1 LPKLTDMHDVF
12 HSTQPEL
19 TDEKLHS
26 RANQVLIADRCG
38 RPLHTTNAL
47 HQLTIDKGAYSTLF
61 DLIHPMDR
69 QQAIEAFRS
78 VADGFELDRHFRIRT
93 ISKDS
98 GFRVVEVLVS
108 APRDFLPIDGIMVT
122 FADMTASATTE
133 ALHSISRRIALSPL
147 EQTDQVVEDAFGD
160 AMLATGLSSTTLFVP
175 GKSGSV
181 FHVVKTKHVVEAS
194 KLKEF
199 ELGPLTIDMP
209 SLKIAI
215 QERRAVVVHA
225 GEDSATWDA
234 VHLDHLLPLHH
245 IVIVPLFAA
254 VQLEGIAV
262 FGSTEANHRLDPY
275 GMHFLETVSEL
286 IAGAMARQ
294 RTSHELHD
302 RAFRDP
308 LTHLP
313 NRRLLTERLDEAMGR
328 IRRTKNWVALIVIDC
343 DGFKEINDAFGHQ
356 VGDAVLV
363 SVAERLQSVCRSG
376 ELVARFGGDE
386 FVVMLESEL
395 PEATIGALGQRIVE
409 VLDTVYEFDGTTS
422 HMTASVGVAVHR
434 GDADPLDATAM
445 FKRADLA
452 MYRAKQAGKNRVVLF
467 TEEMEAATRDRFELT
482 ADLRTAMKRQT
493 SAGPL
498 GSPNSPLDHAHDHAH
513 DRALDHAHD
522 HARPNELSLWYQP
535 VVDVATTDLVGYE
548 ALIRWQHPTRGLL
561 FPASFI
567 ELAEESGQIVELG
580 WLLMDMAL
588 DQFRGWR
595 KDGLI
600 SKTGTLAVNL
610 SIRQLTAP
618 NFHHTIASIIE
629 QSKVPPHLIEL
640 ELTETVFADRE
651 TVVPRLRE
659 LQALGVNLSID
670 DFGTGYSSLAYL
682 RDLPVDIVKM
692 DKSFIQRLGT
702 DPRDDA
708 LVSALIKVAHELGL
722 VTIAEG
728 VETDTQIKQLQMID
742 CDKAQGYWFGRPQP
756 EAVTW
761 SNAAE
766 NLKLS
771 SNG

>member
-1 LPKLTDMHDVF
+1 MHDAFGSAIPQILPGV
-12 HSTQPEL
+12 TTGEVV
-19 TDEKLHS
+19 HS
-26 RANQVLIADRCG
+26 RANSLLVVDRCG
-38 RPLHTTNAL
+38 RPLHATL
-47 HQLTIDKGAYSTLF
+47 DQHQSIIDAQIYQTIFELV
-61 DLIHPMDR
+61 HPDDR
-69 QQAIEAFRS
+69 EQAISAFRS
-78 VADGFELDRHFRIRT
+78 VADGFELDRHFRVRAILPDGEHRLM
-93 ISKDS
+93 
-98 GFRVVEVLVS
+98 EVLVS
-108 APRDFLPIDGIMVT
+108 GPREFLPVDGILITYADVT
-122 FADMTASATTE
+122 TTSTTD

-147 EQTDQVVEDAFGD
+147 EETDNAVEDAFAD
-160 AMLATGLSSTTLFVP
+160 AMLATGFSSTTLFVP
-175 GKSGSV
+175 GTSGSV
-181 FHVVKTKHVVEAS
+181 FHIVKTKHILEAA
-194 KLKEF
+194 KLHEF
-199 ELGPLTIDMP
+199 ELGPLTADMP
-209 SLKIAI
+209 SIKLAI
-215 QERRAVVVHA
+215 TERRAVLVKP
-225 GEDSATWDA
+225 GDDDATWDA
-234 VHLDHLLPLHH
+234 VHLDHLPPLHH

-254 VQLEGIAV
+254 VELEGIAICGCTAMDRQV
-262 FGSTEANHRLDPY
+262 EPQSI
-275 GMHFLETVSEL
+275 HFLETVSEL

-313 NRRLLTERLDEAMGR
+313 NRRLLTERLDEALGR

-356 VGDAVLV
+356 VGDAVLI

-395 PEATIGALGQRIVE
+395 PEATVGALGQRIVE

-434 GDADPLDATAM
+434 GDDDALDATAM

-482 ADLRTAMKRQT
+482 SDLRTAMKRQ
-493 SAGPL
+493 
-498 GSPNSPLDHAHDHAH
+498 D
-513 DRALDHAHD
+513 
-522 HARPNELSLWYQP
+522 ELSLWYQP

-548 ALIRWQHPTRGLL
+548 ALIRWQHPTRGILL
-561 FPASFI
+561 PASFI

-580 WLLMDMAL
+580 WVLLELAL
-588 DQFRGWR
+588 DQFRSWR
-595 KDGLI
+595 TDRLI
-600 SKTGTLAVNL
+600 VSTGTLAVNL
-610 SIRQLTAP
+610 SVRQLTAP
-618 NFHHTIASIIE
+618 NFHNTIASIIE

-659 LQALGVNLSID
+659 LQGLGVNLSID

-702 DPRDDA
+702 DQRDDA
-708 LVSALIKVAHELGL
+708 LVTALINVAHELGL

-728 VETDTQIKQLQMID
+728 VETAMQLERLRANG
-742 CDKAQGYWFGRPQP
+742 CDKAQGYWFGRPAP
-756 EAVTW
+756 EAVRW
-761 SNAAE
+761 SNSTQHQVA
-766 NLKLS
+766 NQLL
-771 SNG
+771 G

>member
-1 LPKLTDMHDVF
+1 
-12 HSTQPEL
+12 
-19 TDEKLHS
+19 
-26 RANQVLIADRCG
+26 
-38 RPLHTTNAL
+38 
-47 HQLTIDKGAYSTLF
+47 
-61 DLIHPMDR
+61 
-69 QQAIEAFRS
+69 
-78 VADGFELDRHFRIRT
+78 
-93 ISKDS
+93 
-98 GFRVVEVLVS
+98 
-108 APRDFLPIDGIMVT
+108 
-122 FADMTASATTE
+122 
-133 ALHSISRRIALSPL
+133 
-147 EQTDQVVEDAFGD
+147 
-160 AMLATGLSSTTLFVP
+160 
-175 GKSGSV
+175 
-181 FHVVKTKHVVEAS
+181 
-194 KLKEF
+194 
-199 ELGPLTIDMP
+199 
-209 SLKIAI
+209 
-215 QERRAVVVHA
+215 
-225 GEDSATWDA
+225 
-234 VHLDHLLPLHH
+234 
-245 IVIVPLFAA
+245 
-254 VQLEGIAV
+254 
-262 FGSTEANHRLDPY
+262 
-275 GMHFLETVSEL
+275 
-286 IAGAMARQ
+286 
-294 RTSHELHD
+294 
-302 RAFRDP
+302 
-308 LTHLP
+308 
-313 NRRLLTERLDEAMGR
+313 
-328 IRRTKNWVALIVIDC
+328 
-343 DGFKEINDAFGHQ
+343 
-356 VGDAVLV
+356 
-363 SVAERLQSVCRSG
+363 
-376 ELVARFGGDE
+376 
-386 FVVMLESEL
+386 
-395 PEATIGALGQRIVE
+395 
-409 VLDTVYEFDGTTS
+409 
-422 HMTASVGVAVHR
+422 
-434 GDADPLDATAM
+434 
-445 FKRADLA
+445 
-452 MYRAKQAGKNRVVLF
+452 
-467 TEEMEAATRDRFELT
+467 
-482 ADLRTAMKRQT
+482 LRTAMKRQT

-498 GSPNSPLDHAHDHAH
+498 GSPNSPLDHAHDH
-513 DRALDHAHD
+513 ALDHAHD